1 MTKKFLVIPV
11 AVAFFIFQT
20 TFPLSASSKE
30 KVQWK
35 STNPQWI
42 QANKWTTLDFDNKK
56 AITKLDRNRA
66 LYCAQVGLKYKKKPK
81 YVKMRFARL
90 LPNDSKDTT
99 ATNTWVMGKNSPKT
113 FHGSMCWSIST
124 KYPVVVQV
132 KIGGTGQYQSHLRQ
146 FKAWSPSSDI
156 PEDMLD
162 YSSSGVSSSSSSTEG
177 STIKSFLAIS
187 AINRGFSILKS

>member
-11 AVAFFIFQT
+11 TAAFFIFQT

-42 QANKWTTLDFDNKK
+42 QANKWTTLDFDGKK

-66 LYCAQVGLKYKKKPK
+66 LYCAQLGLKYKKPPK
-81 YVKMRFARL
+81 YIKIRFARL
-90 LPNDSKDTT
+90 LPKGAKDTT

-113 FHGSMCWSIST
+113 FHGSLCWSIST
-124 KYPVVVQV
+124 EYPVVVQV
-132 KIGGTGQYQSHLRQ
+132 KISGTGKYESHLRQ
-146 FKAWSPSSDI
+146 FKAWSPSSDL
-156 PEDMLD
+156 PDELLL
-162 YSSSGVSSSSSSTEG
+162 E
-177 STIKSFLAIS
+177 
-187 AINRGFSILKS
+187 